1 MNIKYSL
8 PSALLL
14 NYSLHKFIDYNY
26 TQTQSDEKITLTF
39 LFALI
44 ILISFSYIY
53 TEQDLIKETMVIT
66 SILLCISSIMNLN
79 PSNKE
84 LLIIPGVI
92 LSHYLLV
99 EYDFI

>member
-1 MNIKYSL
+1 MNLKYSL

-26 TQTQSDEKITLTF
+26 TNTQTDEKTTLTF
-39 LFALI
+39 IFALI
-44 ILISFSYIY
+44 ILISFSYLY
-53 TEQDLIKETMVIT
+53 TEQDLIKETMIIT

-84 LLIIPGVI
+84 LLIIPAVI
-92 LSHYLLV
+92 IAHYFFV